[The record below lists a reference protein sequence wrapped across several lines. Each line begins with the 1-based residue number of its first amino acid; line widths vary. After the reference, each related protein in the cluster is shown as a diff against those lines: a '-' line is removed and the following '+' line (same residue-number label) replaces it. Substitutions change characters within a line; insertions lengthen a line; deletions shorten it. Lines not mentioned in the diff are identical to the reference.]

1 MSLEAPARPNRSRGI
16 FLVPRR
22 HHLAARC
29 DPGGRTVSMNLGTE
43 IGFDK

>member
-16 FLVPRR
+16 FLVPR
-22 HHLAARC
+22 HLAARC